1 MHARADR
8 KKRIASAEAR
18 WAEAMMAQSA
28 RG

>member
-8 KKRIASAEAR
+8 IQCIARAEAR